1 MLAFK
6 KANSIGEL
14 TMVAIVLALLVRG
27 WEVR

>member
-14 TMVAIVLALLVRG
+14 TMVAIVLALLVLLHAHK
-27 WEVR
+27 